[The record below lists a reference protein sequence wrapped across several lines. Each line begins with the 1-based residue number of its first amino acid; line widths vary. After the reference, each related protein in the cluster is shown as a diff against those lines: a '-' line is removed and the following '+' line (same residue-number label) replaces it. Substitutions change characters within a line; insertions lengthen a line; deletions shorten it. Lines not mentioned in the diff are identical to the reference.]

1 MKKIILAAAWLIM
14 GHTLSF
20 AQEQKKPANDS
31 FKPGWFIGANLGVNT
46 FYGEGNNFITPNNP
60 HYFSV
65 IKNSSFLGRAELGYK
80 FTPVIGLRGF
90 LGYMQ
95 TNWPDIRLTQNTDGS
110 YPAVKFG
117 SEKLTADLMVN
128 LSNWW
133 AGYNPERK
141 VDISVFAGGGA
152 AYLNNNTLTGSNFA
166 AIGRGGIQG
175 DYHLSPVLDLNLIA
189 EANIAGDNYN
199 DYIINPLPYDAF
211 SAITVGVTYR
221 LPAAEKKAVK
231 TTDVQPVAQK
241 PDSTIKPVAPEP
253 AAIAKTETKPVQE
266 AVDSTEAE
274 EPVTPKTVLTGLNEK
289 IFFAVNKA
297 TIVNSKQEESLAI
310 IAGFLKQHPEAT
322 ITINGYADK
331 STGTVEENNEMSKQ
345 RAVTVANTLIR
356 RYGIDIKRIRVMWYG
371 GGVQPFRYAP
381 KNRLVIVKSPFTY
394 TTTVVT
400 PASTGS
406 VKTSARVATPV
417 VETKQLSAPTD
428 EKDIFVTV
436 NFLQSKFDI
445 DDAKQEEAIK
455 KVADYLKRN
464 PDANIVVSGYA
475 DKTSGSSEKNDEL
488 SKKRAVSVANT
499 LIKKYEIA
507 IDRIQ
512 VKWFGAKKQ
521 PNTNPTMNR
530 LVLIETLR

>member
-1 MKKIILAAAWLIM
+1 MKRIIVTAVWLVIGLA
-14 GHTLSF
+14 LSLN
-20 AQEQKKPANDS
+20 AQEQEKPAS
-31 FKPGWFIGANLGVNT
+31 QTFKPGWFIGANLGVNT
-46 FYGEGNNFITPNNP
+46 FFGEGNNFITPNNP
-60 HYFSV
+60 HYFSL
-65 IKNSSFLGRAELGYK
+65 IKNSNFLGRAELGYK

-95 TNWPDIRLTQNTDGS
+95 TSWTDTRLTQNADGS

-152 AYLNNNTLTGSNFA
+152 AYLNNNTAPLSNFA

-189 EANIAGDNYN
+189 EANIASDNYN
-199 DYIINPLPYDAF
+199 NYIINPLPFDAF
-211 SAITVGVTYR
+211 SAVTVGVTYH
-221 LPAAEKKAVK
+221 LNKEKKPAATPEVQPEIAEKKEPVK
-231 TTDVQPVAQK
+231 EPV
-241 PDSTIKPVAPEP
+241 VEP
-253 AAIAKTETKPVQE
+253 AAIAQTETKPAEEVIDTTKE
-266 AVDSTEAE
+266 VE
-274 EPVTPKTVLTGLNEK
+274 EPVVGKSVLTGLNEK
-289 IFFAVNKA
+289 IFFAINKA
-297 TIVNSKQEESLAI
+297 AVVNSKQEESLAT
-310 IAGFLKQHPEAT
+310 IADFLKQHPEAT

-331 STGTVEENNEMSKQ
+331 STGSVEENNEMSKQ
-345 RAVTVANTLIR
+345 RAVNIANTLIR
-356 RYGIDIKRIRVMWYG
+356 KYGVNIKRIRVMWYG

-394 TTTVVT
+394 TTTVSAPAAGRV
-400 PASTGS
+400 ASTQKAAS
-406 VKTSARVATPV
+406 TV
-417 VETKQLSAPTD
+417 VETTKLSAPTD

-436 NFLQSKFDI
+436 NFIQSKFDI
-445 DDAKQEEAIK
+445 NDAKQEEAIQ
-455 KVADYLKRN
+455 KVANFLKRN

-475 DKTSGSSEKNDEL
+475 DKTSGSSEVNNEL
-488 SKKRAVSVANT
+488 SKKRAVNVANT
-499 LIKKYEIA
+499 LIKKYDIA

-512 VKWFGAKKQ
+512 VKWFGSQKQ

-530 LVLIETLR
+530 LVLIETVR